1 MYINQFIKLYY
12 IELNF
17 ILNQKEIYIYIYNQ
31 NNLEKMRFFDN
42 KLHLPELKIL

>member
-17 ILNQKEIYIYIYNQ
+17 ILNQKEIYIYNQ